1 MRHPLTQGWPHV
13 PACCVQDAWHL
24 SGEVCSAEE
33 DGTAVEPPSDRRTV
47 EITRLLCTS
56 RQPQLRRPSIGPDG
70 AALTCDH
77 ITYYCCLFAS
87 GTLVRW
93 TLAAG
98 ILKCKSL
105 EGLCTHEMQNILSS
119 DGVVQ
124 QRLRK

>member
-1 MRHPLTQGWPHV
+1 M
-13 PACCVQDAWHL
+13 
-24 SGEVCSAEE
+24 
-33 DGTAVEPPSDRRTV
+33 EPPSDRRTV
-47 EITRLLCTS
+47 EMTRLLCTS